1 MPHPNRNKVRDWPE
15 FLASFR
21 ASHDLSQKQLADKL
35 QISARTVQDWEYGR
49 GQPAPYLR
57 LELQQLANP
66 LANLGQP

>member
-1 MPHPNRNKVRDWPE
+1 MPHPNRNKVRYWPE

-21 ASHDLSQKQLADKL
+21 ESHNLSQKQLADKL

-57 LELQQLANP
+57 LALQRIEQDL
-66 LANLGQP
+66 